1 VQMFCDNPK
10 PIADK
15 RHWRGSQWKQCN
27 R

>member
-1 VQMFCDNPK
+1 MFCDNPK